1 MINSGSLL
9 VQMDLTVNGGIRGTT
24 MDDRW
29 LTEYWVALESCAD
42 DCIVDFNEHIVLVDS
57 KDEPTI
63 LL

>member
-1 MINSGSLL
+1 MVEMN
-9 VQMDLTVNGGIRGTT
+9 LTVNGGIKSTT

-42 DCIVDFNEHIVLVDS
+42 VCIVDFNECIVLMDS
-57 KDEPTI
+57 EDELTM

>member
-42 DCIVDFNEHIVLVDS
+42 VCIVDFNEHIVLVVS

>member
-1 MINSGSLL
+1 M
-9 VQMDLTVNGGIRGTT
+9 VEMDLTVNGGIKRTT

-42 DCIVDFNEHIVLVDS
+42 VCIVDFNECIVLMDPE
-57 KDEPTI
+57 DELTM